1 MPGIGRLIFRRVDLC
16 ARFGLIAVG
25 IILISLSSPVWAQAI
40 PQPDLGTLQKQQR
53 QLKQRQQQDFRDYL
67 EELKGPGKDKGGIE
81 GIPQPTQ
88 PQLPHS
94 DRCFDVHDITFKG
107 ATVLSDSEQSH
118 VARPFLGQCL
128 TLEKINEIVRAVT
141 NLYVEKGFVTAR
153 ASLPQ
158 QDIADGSLEILV
170 MEGHVEG
177 FDLKGVSEAEQRQLA
192 TAFPGLEGELLNL
205 RDLEQGLDQMNR
217 LASNNA
223 TMKMEPG
230 QERGGSIVAIENQ
243 KSKPWRASFGLD
255 NSGYKSTGNR
265 QRTMTLGY
273 DNYLNLNETYSLTL
287 SQDDHANDL
296 GKGANEASGY
306 FSIPYGY
313 WTLTYSGS
321 YSDSLSTITGTSA
334 TYRSESTTRTHQV
347 DVDRVLHRNADGKTT
362 GTLGLKTYS
371 SKSYIDG
378 TELDS
383 SSYRFTSLS
392 GSLAHTRKLFG
403 GSLSL
408 EGTYTRGVRMLGA
421 DKDAPFVEKGT
432 ARAQFTKA
440 EADVSYFRAFQLAEQ
455 NLSYS
460 GSLSA
465 QWSPHTLP
473 STEQLSLGSESTVRG
488 FKESTT
494 SGDIG
499 GYIQQEIAWTLPQT
513 GMAKLDEILGIVQAY
528 GAFDIGAIRKDV
540 KDNEEKGVLSG
551 WAAGLRTSSGYLV
564 VDLAFARAIDA
575 PSHVH
580 KRGYETYLSAEL
592 SF

>member
-1 MPGIGRLIFRRVDLC
+1 M
-16 ARFGLIAVG
+16 
-25 IILISLSSPVWAQAI
+25 LISLAFPVWAQAI

-53 QLKQRQQQDFRDYL
+53 QLKQRQQQNFRDYL

-81 GIPQPTQ
+81 DIPQPTQ

-94 DRCFDVHDITFKG
+94 DRCFDIHQVAFKG
-107 ATVLSDSEQSH
+107 ATVLSADEQST

-158 QDIADGSLEILV
+158 QDIADGSLEILI

-177 FDLKGVSEAEQRQLA
+177 FDLKDASQAEQRQLA

-223 TMKMEPG
+223 AMKMAPG
-230 QERGGSIVAIENQ
+230 NEQGGSIVAIENQ

-265 QRTMTLGY
+265 QRTMTVGY

-287 SQDDHANDL
+287 SQDDHTNDL
-296 GKGANEASGY
+296 GRGINEASGY

-321 YSDSLSTITGTSA
+321 YSDSLSTLIGTSA
-334 TYRSESTTRTHQV
+334 TYRSESTSRTHQV
-347 DVDRVLHRNADGKTT
+347 DIDRVLHRNAKGKTT
-362 GTLGLKTYS
+362 GTVGFKTYS
-371 SKSYIDG
+371 TKSYIDG
-378 TELDS
+378 IELGA

-392 GSLAHTRKLFG
+392 GSLSHTRKILG
-403 GSLSL
+403 GSLTL
-408 EGTYTRGVRMLGA
+408 EGTYTRGARILGA

-432 ARAQFTKA
+432 ARAQFTKV
-440 EADVSYFRAFQLAEQ
+440 ETGIRYYRPFQVAEQ

-499 GYIQQEIAWTLPQT
+499 GYIQQEVAWTLPQT
-513 GMAKLDEILGIVQAY
+513 GAAMLDDVLGIVQPY
-528 GAFDIGAIRKDV
+528 VAFDIGAIRKDA
-540 KDNEEKGVLSG
+540 KDSEEKGVLSG
-551 WAAGLRTSSGYLV
+551 WAAGLRSSNGYLV
-564 VDLAFARAIDA
+564 FDLVFARAIDA
-575 PSHVH
+575 PAHVH
-580 KRGYETYLSAEL
+580 KRGYETYLSAAL

>member
-1 MPGIGRLIFRRVDLC
+1 MERRIFRRGKLC
-16 ARFGLIAVG
+16 AQIGVIVGGIALI
-25 IILISLSSPVWAQAI
+25 LQTFSVWAQAI
-40 PQPDLGTLQKQQR
+40 PQPDLNTLQKQQR
-53 QLKQRQQQDFRDYL
+53 QLKQRRQEDFRDYL
-67 EELKGPGKDKGGIE
+67 EKLKRPGKGKGGIE
-81 GIPQPTQ
+81 RIPQPTQ
-88 PQLPHS
+88 PQIPKS
-94 DRCFDVHDITFKG
+94 DRCFNIHQVTFKG
-107 ATVLSDSEQSH
+107 TTLLSEDEQADI
-118 VARPFLGQCL
+118 ARPFLGQCL
-128 TLEKINEIVRAVT
+128 TLEKINQIVRETT

-158 QDIADGSLEILV
+158 QDIADGSLEILI

-177 FDLKGVSEAEQRQLA
+177 FNLKGATEPEKRQLA

-205 RDLEQGLDQMNR
+205 QDLEQGLDQMNR

-223 TMKMEPG
+223 TMKMAPG
-230 QERGGSIVAIENQ
+230 QKHGGSIVAIENQ
-243 KSKPWRASFGLD
+243 KAKPWRASFGLD

-273 DNYLNLNETYSLTL
+273 DNIFNLNDTYSLTL
-287 SQDDHANDL
+287 SQDDHADDL
-296 GKGANEASGY
+296 GKGGNEASGY

-321 YSDSLSTITGTSA
+321 YSDSLSTLIGTSA
-334 TYRSESTTRTHQV
+334 TYRSESTSRTHQV
-347 DVDRVLHRNADGKTT
+347 DIDRVLHRNAEGKTT
-362 GTLGLKTYS
+362 ATLGLKTYS
-371 SKSYIDG
+371 TKSYIDG
-378 TELDS
+378 IELDA

-392 GSLAHTRKLFG
+392 GALSHTRKLLG
-403 GSLSL
+403 GSVTLD
-408 EGTYTRGVRMLGA
+408 GTYTRGVRMLGA

-432 ARAQFTKA
+432 ARAQFTKV
-440 EADVSYFRAFQLAEQ
+440 ETG
-455 NLSYS
+455 LSYYRPFQIVGQNFS
-460 GSLSA
+460 YNGSLTA

-513 GMAKLDEILGIVQAY
+513 GVAMLDDVIGTVQAY

-540 KDNEEKGVLSG
+540 KDTEGKGVLSG
-551 WAAGLRTSSGYLV
+551 WAAGIRTSGGYLV
-564 VDLAFARAIDA
+564 VDLAFARAIRA
-575 PSHVH
+575 PAHVH
-580 KRGYETYLSAEL
+580 KRGYETYLSAAL